1 MAANEIT
8 TPVGTLMFPS
18 LFTAQ
23 APQQGN
29 GDPRYQAV
37 LVFDPD
43 AQKTKAFEA
52 LKEAISATANDFFKG
67 SVPRSARNP
76 LIKCGDTDYP
86 QKYDGFNDDDIM
98 IRPWSKYQP
107 GLVDARLNDI
117 VIESDVWAG
126 QKWRATVV
134 PAGYDTQGNKG
145 VMLFLNNM
153 QQAKADMPRLDG
165 RKSAGQSFE
174 ALEETAESGSSSV
187 DDGFFN

>member
-8 TPVGTLMFPS
+8 TPVGKLMFPS

-37 LVFDPD
+37 LVFDPE
-43 AQKTKAFEA
+43 AQKTKAFEV
-52 LKEAISATANDFFKG
+52 LKEAIQATAKDFFKG
-67 SVPRSARNP
+67 QVPRNARNP
-76 LIKCGDTDYP
+76 LIKCGETDYP
-86 QKYDGFNDDDIM
+86 QKYDGFSDDDIM

-117 VIESDVWAG
+117 TIESDVWAG
-126 QKWRATVV
+126 QLWRATVV
-134 PAGYDTQGNKG
+134 PSGYDTQGNKG

-153 QQAKADMPRLDG
+153 QQAKADMPRMDG

-174 ALEETAESGSSSV
+174 ALEEAGESGSGAAS
-187 DDGFFN
+187 DGFFN